1 MSAFDPKRTSVKWRT
16 TAGTAARNKRR
27 YSRLNVVTTKATLAN
42 LANTC
47 LHEIRLG
54 AQNRLFEKPVHISR
68 GALFG
73 ARSLG
78 TIDADN
84 GIAAIP

>member
-1 MSAFDPKRTSVKWRT
+1 MSAFDPKRIPVKWRT
-16 TAGTAARNKRR
+16 AAGTAVRNKR
-27 YSRLNVVTTKATLAN
+27 YSRLKVVTAKATLAN
-42 LANTC
+42 LANTR

>member
-1 MSAFDPKRTSVKWRT
+1 MSAFDPKRTSVKWGT
-16 TAGTAARNKRR
+16 AAGTAARNKRR
-27 YSRLNVVTTKATLAN
+27 YSRLSDFTTKATLAN
-42 LANTC
+42 TR
-47 LHEIRLG
+47 LHEIRLR
-54 AQNRLFEKPVHISR
+54 AQNRLFEKPVHISC